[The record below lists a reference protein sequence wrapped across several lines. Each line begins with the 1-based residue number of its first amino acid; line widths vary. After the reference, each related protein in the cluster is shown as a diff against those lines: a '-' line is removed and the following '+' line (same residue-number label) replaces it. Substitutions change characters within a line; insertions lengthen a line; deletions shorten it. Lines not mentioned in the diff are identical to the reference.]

1 MSEIVSI
8 ITQVGFPIA
17 ACVAMG
23 YYVKYTNDKQRDE
36 VTSLNE
42 RHAEEMKSLSS
53 ALENNTIA
61 LTKLCEKIDKIG
73 G

>member
-23 YYVKYTNDKQRDE
+23 YYVKYTHDKQRDE
-36 VTSLNE
+36 VSSLNE
-42 RHAEEMKSLSS
+42 RHAEEMKSLAS

>member
-1 MSEIVSI
+1 MNEIVSI

-36 VTSLNE
+36 VSSLNE

>member
-36 VTSLNE
+36 VSSLNE